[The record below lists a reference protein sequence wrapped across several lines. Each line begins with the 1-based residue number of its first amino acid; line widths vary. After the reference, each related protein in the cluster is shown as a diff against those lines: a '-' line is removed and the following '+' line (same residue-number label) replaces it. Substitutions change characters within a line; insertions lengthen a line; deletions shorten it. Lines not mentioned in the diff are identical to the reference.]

1 MVKLIIF
8 TISIALLSAILSLIN
23 LGKKWKRVTTFIF
36 WILALL
42 SNIVV
47 QFNILLSFHVLFL
60 TWYFSETNGDQIEL
74 IVFGVIYSLSLL
86 IGSIISIRLI
96 LKNGLPLS
104 IRM

>member
-23 LGKKWKRVTTFIF
+23 LGNKWKRVTTFIF

-42 SNIVV
+42 S
-47 QFNILLSFHVLFL
+47 NILLSFHVLFL

>member
-42 SNIVV
+42 S
-47 QFNILLSFHVLFL
+47 NILLSFHVLFL

>member
-42 SNIVV
+42 SNI
-47 QFNILLSFHVLFL
+47 LLSFHVLFL
-60 TWYFSETNGDQIEL
+60 TWNFSKTNGDQIEL

>member
-42 SNIVV
+42 S
-47 QFNILLSFHVLFL
+47 NILLSFHVLFL

-86 IGSIISIRLI
+86 IGSIISIRNKM
-96 LKNGLPLS
+96 KNGLPLS

>member
-8 TISIALLSAILSLIN
+8 TISIALLSAILSLLN

-42 SNIVV
+42 S
-47 QFNILLSFHVLFL
+47 NILLSFHVLFL